1 MDEEEAIRRS
11 QEGEHNAFR
20 FLVERHSRVL
30 HGTAYLMTQDR
41 TLAEDMAQEALL
53 LAWRGLPSF
62 KGGTNFRAWLL
73 RILVNRTI
81 SERRR
86 RRMPETEVLE
96 EVHMQTDS
104 NQNEEMALREEERL
118 SVARALEALPQEQR
132 ETVVLRF
139 YSDLTVP
146 EVARALGCR
155 EGTVKSRLH
164 RAMARLRER
173 LQGEE
178 AQSTVLGQEG

>member
-30 HGTAYLMTQDR
+30 HGTTYLMTQDR
-41 TLAEDMAQEALL
+41 ALAEDMAQEALL

-73 RILVNRTI
+73 RILVNR
-81 SERRR
+81 
-86 RRMPETEVLE
+86 
-96 EVHMQTDS
+96 
-104 NQNEEMALREEERL
+104 
-118 SVARALEALPQEQR
+118 
-132 ETVVLRF
+132 
-139 YSDLTVP
+139 SDLTVP
-146 EVARALGCR
+146 EVTRALGCR
-155 EGTVKSRLH
+155 EATVKSRLH
-164 RAMARLRER
+164 RAMTRLRE
-173 LQGEE
+173 LLHGEE